1 MAGRL
6 SKKEISALINLLDDP
21 DEQIYLHVK
30 DKFVSFG
37 TKIIPHLENAWEDSF
52 DMIIQKR
59 IEEIIHLIQFES
71 VYNELEKW
79 AKNNQDDLLS
89 GILIIARFQYPD
101 LNEEKIR
108 KQLQQLK
115 QDVWLEI
122 NDDLTAL
129 EKVKII
135 NHVLFDIHQF
145 SGNIANY
152 HAPQN
157 SFINVVLESK
167 KGNPVSL
174 AIIYMIIAQELNI
187 PIYGVNLPEHFIV
200 AYVDEFKNLFS
211 NSDHKLNA
219 DHVLFYINPFSK
231 GIIFS
236 HKDID
241 QFLSQLKLEP
251 KASYYKPCS
260 NLDILKRVTR
270 NIIYSFE
277 KLGHL
282 DKIDELKK
290 LLALLDNLN

>member
-6 SKKEISALINLLDDP
+6 SKKEISALLNLLDDP
-21 DEQIYLHVK
+21 DEQIYIHVK

-52 DMIIQKR
+52 DAIIQKR
-59 IEEIIHLIQFES
+59 IEEIIHLIQIES
-71 VYNELEKW
+71 LNKELLNW
-79 AKNNQDDLLS
+79 VKNNQYDLLT

-101 LNEEKIR
+101 LDEDKIR
-108 KQLQQLK
+108 KQIQQIK

-135 NHVLFDIHQF
+135 NHILFDVHQF
-145 SGNIANY
+145 SGNISNY

-157 SFINVVLESK
+157 SFINTVLETK

-174 AIIYMIIAQELNI
+174 AILYIVIAQELNI

-211 NSDHKLNA
+211 NNDKKHTAEN
-219 DHVLFYINPFSK
+219 VLFYVNPFSK

-236 HKDID
+236 NKDID

-251 KASYYKPCS
+251 KSSYYKPCS
-260 NLDILKRVTR
+260 NLDIIKRVIR
-270 NIIYSFE
+270 NLIYSFK

-282 DKIDELKK
+282 DKIDELKQIQESLDK
-290 LLALLDNLN
+290 LK

>member
-1 MAGRL
+1 MAAKL

-21 DEQIYLHVK
+21 DEEIYVHVK

-37 TKIIPHLENAWEDSF
+37 TKIIPHLELAWEDSF

-59 IEEIIHLIQFES
+59 IEEIIHLIQFETVS
-71 VYNELEKW
+71 KELIKW
-79 AKNNQDDLLS
+79 AKSEEDDLLT
-89 GILIIARFQYPD
+89 GILLVARFQYPD
-101 LNEEKIR
+101 LDEEKLR
-108 KQLQQLK
+108 KQVQQIK
-115 QDVWLEI
+115 HDVWLEI
-122 NDDLTAL
+122 NDELTAM

-135 NHVLFDIHQF
+135 NHILFDVHQF

-157 SFINVVLESK
+157 SFINSVLETK

-174 AIIYMIIAQELNI
+174 GILYMIIAQELQI

-200 AYVDEFKNLFS
+200 AYVDEYAKLFAG
-211 NSDHKLNA
+211 SDNKMGA
-219 DHVLFYINPFSK
+219 DNVLFYINPFSK

-241 QFLSQLKLEP
+241 QFLSQLKLDP
-251 KASYYKPCS
+251 KPSYYKPCS
-260 NLDILKRVTR
+260 NVDIIKRVIR
-270 NIIYSFE
+270 NLIYSFE

-282 DKIDELKK
+282 EKIDELKAI
-290 LLALLDNLN
+290 LASLDLTK

>member
-6 SKKEISALINLLDDP
+6 SKKEISALLNLLDDP
-21 DEQIYLHVK
+21 DEQIYIHVK

-52 DMIIQKR
+52 DAIIQKR
-59 IEEIIHLIQFES
+59 IEEIIHLIQIES
-71 VYNELEKW
+71 LNKELLNW
-79 AKNNQDDLLS
+79 AKNNQYDLLT
-89 GILIIARFQYPD
+89 GILLIARFQYPD
-101 LNEEKIR
+101 LDEEKIR
-108 KQLQQLK
+108 KQIQQIK

-135 NHVLFDIHQF
+135 NHILFDVHQF
-145 SGNIANY
+145 SGNISNY

-157 SFINVVLESK
+157 SFINTVLETK

-174 AIIYMIIAQELNI
+174 AILYMVIAQELNI

-211 NSDHKLNA
+211 NSDKKHTAEN
-219 DHVLFYINPFSK
+219 VLFYVNPFSK

-236 HKDID
+236 NKDID
-241 QFLSQLKLEP
+241 QFLAQLKLDP
-251 KASYYKPCS
+251 KSSYYKPCS
-260 NLDILKRVTR
+260 NLDIIKRVIR
-270 NIIYSFE
+270 NLIYSFE

-282 DKIDELKK
+282 DKIDELKQIQESLDK
-290 LLALLDNLN
+290 LK